1 MPGDESINHTN
12 ILIAAVEIGVSKRA
26 AKREGA
32 IQTDVAHIQLFITL
46 KKNCHFDRR
55 EKSAL
60 LPLKA
65 HSRFLPAV
73 EMTVIVWRAYQRRS
87 HPMPDVDFVSL
98 DNTG

>member
-1 MPGDESINHTN
+1 M
-12 ILIAAVEIGVSKRA
+12 EIGVSRRA
-26 AKREGA
+26 AMPEGVM
-32 IQTDVAHIQLFITL
+32 QTDVAQIKLINTL
-46 KKNCHFDRR
+46 KNCHFDRR

-73 EMTVIVWRAYQRRS
+73 EMTVIVWRAYHFKS
-87 HPMPDVDFVSL
+87 HPMSDVHFVSL